1 MAWLPGTEGQGVADV
16 LFGDADATGRL
27 SRSWPRTTT
36 QEPINYDHRPG
47 EKYDPLFEFGYGLSY
62 TNFNY
67 TNLNVTPTNPSP
79 TDVLNISV
87 KVTNIGTRSGREVV
101 QVYANDV
108 ASTLSTPVRKLYR
121 AEKTPTLAAGDTT
134 TLNFS
139 IPASEL
145 GFYTDN
151 ENKILENG
159 TFKVMV
165 GGLTHEFVIGQ
176 ISGDVDENG
185 IVNILDLFIVARA
198 FGSKP
203 EDFRWNP
210 IADSDGNNIIDLVDI
225 TFVARNFGRTA

>member
-1 MAWLPGTEGQGVADV
+1 MKCVWD
-16 LFGDADATGRL
+16 
-27 SRSWPRTTT
+27 TT
-36 QEPINYDHRPG
+36 
-47 EKYDPLFEFGYGLSY
+47 
-62 TNFNY
+62 
-67 TNLNVTPTNPSP
+67 SP
-79 TDVLNISV
+79 QT
-87 KVTNIGTRSGREVV
+87 KF
-101 QVYANDV
+101 A
-108 ASTLSTPVRKLYR
+108 R
-121 AEKTPTLAAGDTT
+121 AEKTPTLAAGDTI

-151 ENKILENG
+151 EYKTLENG

-185 IVNILDLFIVARA
+185 IVNILDLFIVARC

-203 EDFRWNP
+203 GDSRWNP
-210 IADSDGNNIIDLVDI
+210 IADSDGNNSIDIVDI